1 MQTSQNGQDPSAGG
15 LQAGID
21 IGSVSVNSVVINAA
35 KQIIYESPYRHH
47 MTVGLWRVVGTPTE
61 YAFSGTDML
70 VRVTYDRNDRVPS
83 NIFKAQSKAANA
95 VGGPAA

>member
-1 MQTSQNGQDPSAGG
+1 MAKEAAMQTSQNGQDPPVGE

-35 KQIIYESPYRHH
+35 KQIICESPYRRY

-61 YAFSGTDML
+61 DAFSGADML
-70 VRVTYDRNDRVPS
+70 VRVTYDRNDRVDTVEH
-83 NIFKAQSKAANA
+83 F
-95 VGGPAA
+95 